1 MSDCKYDAKI
11 SFGID
16 NGSEKDLT
24 SVAWLNN
31 DGLAYINNDI
41 TITNDCIK
49 FSQRQEPNLNIEK
62 VIFNGPATIV
72 FWTDGTKT
80 MVKCSDDE
88 LFDAEK
94 GLAMAICKRALGS
107 KFRKVFK
114 EYTPEEEGEKIEFPD
129 IPLSEIGKQIEKY
142 KKSLNELLFLSEM
155 DTLFKKD

>member
-1 MSDCKYDAKI
+1 MSEWNYTDGKI

-16 NGSEKDLT
+16 TTD
-24 SVAWLNN
+24 A
-31 DGLAYINNDI
+31 LAYINNDI

-49 FSQRQEPNLNIEK
+49 FSQRQGPNLNIEK

-94 GLAMAICKRALGS
+94 GLAMAICKKALGS

-114 EYTPEEEGEKIEFPD
+114 EYIPEEEEEFEFPD

>member
-1 MSDCKYDAKI
+1 MSEWNYTDGKI
-11 SFGID
+11 SIGVD
-16 NGSEKDLT
+16 TSNQKD
-24 SVAWLNN
+24 VAWIRNEPETLA
-31 DGLAYINNDI
+31 LAYINNDV

-49 FSQRQEPNLNIEK
+49 FSQRQGPNLNIEK

-88 LFDAEK
+88 IFDAEK
-94 GLAMAICKRALGS
+94 GLAMAICKKALGS
-107 KFRKVFK
+107 NFRKVFK
-114 EYTPEEEGEKIEFPD
+114 AHVPEEEEFEFPD

>member
-1 MSDCKYDAKI
+1 MSEWNYTDGKI

-16 NGSEKDLT
+16 TGNQIDAT
-24 SVAWLNN
+24 VACLNN
-31 DGLAYINNDI
+31 DALAYINNDI

-49 FSQRQEPNLNIEK
+49 FSQRQGPSFNIEK

-94 GLAMAICKRALGS
+94 GLAMAICKKALGS

-114 EYTPEEEGEKIEFPD
+114 EYIPEEEEFEFPD